1 MEDEEEEE
9 KGDIITAKLGNIVEA
24 SATTH
29 CPQRGVGQGR
39 KVNTIK

>member
-9 KGDIITAKLGNIVEA
+9 KGGIITAKLGNIVEA

-29 CPQRGVGQGR
+29 CPQWGVGQGR
-39 KVNTIK
+39 KANNVK